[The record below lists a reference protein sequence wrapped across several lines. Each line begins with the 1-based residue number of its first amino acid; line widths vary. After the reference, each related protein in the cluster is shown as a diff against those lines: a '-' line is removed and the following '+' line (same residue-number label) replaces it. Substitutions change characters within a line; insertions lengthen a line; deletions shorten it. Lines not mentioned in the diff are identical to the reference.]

1 MSFNKDALLH
11 KLQDEN
17 EKYKLA
23 NRAGISEISLLMK
36 ENKKLKDV
44 AWEINRNDIK
54 EILYSFIDFH
64 TTREIDTLDLKIL
77 ADRFLDEQL
86 GKEENNE

>member
-36 ENKKLKDV
+36 ENKKL
-44 AWEINRNDIK
+44 RNDVK
-54 EILYSFIDFH
+54 EALYQFIDFH
-64 TTREIDTLDLKIL
+64 TTREIDRLDLRIL
-77 ADRFLDEQL
+77 ADRFVNEEYD
-86 GKEENNE
+86 KEKK